1 MKGEKQEPM
10 RPEAGEITERQANE
24 RRLMTVWPTCGRDS
38 NMGKEGWSQETQWKE
53 DPSDE

>member
-24 RRLMTVWPTCGRDS
+24 RRLMTVWPTCGR
-38 NMGKEGWSQETQWKE
+38 
-53 DPSDE
+53 